1 MSQVTQHTQDWD
13 ERFRRGDMPWED
25 DVAPPVVV
33 RLFGEHVSPGATVLE
48 VGCGLGTN
56 ALWLAS
62 QGYRVT
68 ACDIAHEAVR
78 IASERARQ
86 ARLNIDF
93 VVADVLTERAQLGR
107 PDVVLARGVLHTF
120 ATHEARAAFATAMA
134 ALLDSGRLWLDVSGS
149 ADTPGDRAEAVAKG
163 YPRLSLSDIAT
174 AVEPHFEVLS
184 VTRATYGTTSATDF
198 VAFAS
203 ILRRR

>member
-1 MSQVTQHTQDWD
+1 MSLVTQHTQDWD
-13 ERFRRGDMPWED
+13 ERFARGDVPWED
-25 DVAPPVVV
+25 SVAPPVVV
-33 RLFGEHVSPGATVLE
+33 RLFGAHVSPGATVLE

-56 ALWLAS
+56 ALWLAG

-68 ACDIAHEAVR
+68 ACDISEEAVR
-78 IASERARQ
+78 IARERARR
-86 ARLNIDF
+86 ARLDIDF
-93 VVADVLTERAQLGR
+93 VVADVLADRTRLGR
-107 PDVVLARGVLHTF
+107 PGVVLARGVLHTF
-120 ATHEARAAFATAMA
+120 TTHEGRAAFAAAVA

-174 AVEPHFEVLS
+174 AVEPHFEALS
-184 VTRATYGTTSATDF
+184 VTRAAYGTTSATDF

-203 ILRRR
+203 ALRRR